1 MANYLLPIEKILR
14 SHLIPAITGDNICS
28 EAKKALFALPVKF
41 GSLGLQNLCEVA
53 NIELLNSKEL

>member
-28 EAKKALFALPVKF
+28 EAKKSVTCTSSEIRQRRITEPL
-41 GSLGLQNLCEVA
+41 
-53 NIELLNSKEL
+53 